1 MATSSCN
8 VNCCGISW
16 LGSCLILLLLC
27 LFSSSLFLSLFSS
40 FGFFGFNSWNDSVN
54 TVVESFLFSWIIYRI
69 NSMLS
74 RDWLF
79 SRFLT
84 AVSALYSNSFS
95 FLVSMAVLTVAISF
109 WNFSFLSAS
118 VTASTLL
125 VAKSRL
131 DCVWSFSRL
140 FTAVPALFSIS
151 LVFWISFL
159 PTSI

>member
-1 MATSSCN
+1 MVSTGWAAAWF
-8 VNCCGISW
+8 CCCCACWAAASAAACSW
-16 LGSCLILLLLC
+16 ACLEASASLASIAETTALIRLLKASFLVE
-27 LFSSSLFLSLFSS
+27 LFTALTLFLAS
-40 FGFFGFNSWNDSVN
+40 
-54 TVVESFLFSWIIYRI
+54 
-69 NSMLS
+69 SMLS

-84 AVSALYSNSFS
+84 AVSALSSSSFS
-95 FLVSMAVLTVAISF
+95 FLDSMAVLTVAIRF

-131 DCVWSFSRL
+131 ACVWSFSRF
-140 FTAVPALFSIS
+140 FTAVSALFSIS
-151 LVFWISFL
+151 LVFWTSFL

>member
-1 MATSSCN
+1 MVSPGWAA
-8 VNCCGISW
+8 VWFCCCCACLAAACSW
-16 LGSCLILLLLC
+16 ACLAASASLASIAETTALIRLLKASFLVE
-27 LFSSSLFLSLFSS
+27 LFTALTLFLAS
-40 FGFFGFNSWNDSVN
+40 
-54 TVVESFLFSWIIYRI
+54 
-69 NSMLS
+69 SMLS